1 MIEDFEDWSDEDYK
15 EFWKG
20 IIEEYLKDT
29 MYEYKI
35 KKWFHPFTEKRGRKN
50 DSD

>member
-1 MIEDFEDWSDEDYK
+1 MEDFEDYDEADYS

-29 MYEYKI
+29 IHEYKI
-35 KKWFHPFTEKRGRKN
+35 KRWFNE
-50 DSD
+50 D